1 MNLPNT
7 RRVVVFALGVVLL
20 GSVSCR
26 KKQAVAKDSFANPTV
41 VASELK
47 RNALEGLPGAVYQS
61 QVDSPIHW
69 QPWTHEALDR
79 AADANRLVFAVIAMP
94 QQQGFRSVLADLAKD
109 ASLVAAINDNYVPVL
124 IDGDASREIGLL
136 TADLCAEIKRSLQLP
151 LFLWMSPSGDPV
163 AWIPVA
169 SSSKDSVADLF
180 YQSHNMVNRTWREDF
195 AYVAKNSSLDNGSR
209 RERISQR
216 KANKVMSAEPALDA
230 VRGLRQLASFYDPFS
245 RSFDEAGGL
254 FPAGSIELL
263 AAGAMHPGL
272 PAEVRSRCVETTRE
286 LLIDLL
292 PSAMFD
298 PLEGG
303 VFSSRKANSW
313 TLPSFSRDC
322 VTQARVAVAL
332 LNAYRAVGDPRALE
346 KALDLLAFAEKSFKT
361 TEGLFA
367 VGASAEG
374 DTAAW
379 LWSVEDIQKALPAED
394 AAWWIRANHMKDLG
408 NLATEADPKRTYF
421 RSNSLALGMSLADLA
436 ASQSQSVEAF
446 KPRFE
451 SARQALLK
459 VRNARVKPAPSDD
472 SSHAGA
478 TFRMVSAYAAA
489 FGATGKDEYRQ
500 KSVELLEK
508 AKTAFSTGAKLRT
521 FSKETP
527 SAIGDGRA
535 FLYGLAL
542 QAALDVA
549 DISSEEKW
557 LVWAEDIAT
566 VAAELFTSS
575 EFLKE
580 CDDEAKIIDL
590 PITDLVMLFDD
601 STAGLIS
608 AAECRLAERGRP
620 LVASFSELATPLPNY
635 VATRPILH
643 TDLLMATIA
652 RHYKVSVVL
661 GADLSPELKL
671 AVERLP
677 LRTVQRRLAKA
688 TEQIPAGS
696 VLIQLGEGEPIV
708 VSTVEALQQAIL
720 PSP

>member
-7 RRVVVFALGVVLL
+7 RCIAGFALSAVLL
-20 GSVSCR
+20 GTVSCR
-26 KKQAVAKDSFANPTV
+26 KKQVVEKDAFTTPTV

-61 QVDSPIHW
+61 QVRSPIRW
-69 QPWTHEALDR
+69 QPWTSQALDR
-79 AADANRLVFAVIAMP
+79 AAEANRLVFAVIAMP
-94 QQQGFRSVLADLAKD
+94 QQQGYRGVLEDLAKD
-109 ASLVAAINDNYVPVL
+109 PTLVSEINDNYVPVL

-136 TADLCAEIKRSLQLP
+136 TADLCAEIKRGLQLP
-151 LFLWMSPSGDPV
+151 LFLWMSPAGDPV

-169 SSSKDSVADLF
+169 KSSKNSVSELF

-195 AYVAKNSSLDNGSR
+195 AYVSKNSSLDNASR

-216 KANKVMSAEPALDA
+216 KANKLMSAEPAVDA
-230 VRGLRQLASFYDPFS
+230 VRGIRQLASFYDPYS

-263 AAGAMHPGL
+263 AAAAVHPGL
-272 PAEVRSRCVETTRE
+272 SPEVRNRCLETTRE

-303 VFSSRKANSW
+303 VFSSRRSNSW
-313 TLPSFSRDC
+313 TLPSFNRDC

-332 LNAYRAVGDPRALE
+332 LNAYRAVGDPRILE
-346 KALDLLAFAEKSFKT
+346 RARDLIAFAEKSFET
-361 TEGLFA
+361 DDGLFA
-367 VGASAEG
+367 LGTSAEG

-379 LWSVEDIQKALPAED
+379 LWSVEDIQKALPSED
-394 AAWWIRANHMKDLG
+394 AAWWIQATQMKELG
-408 NLATEADPKRTYF
+408 NLATEADPRREHF
-421 RSNSLALGMSLADLA
+421 RSNSIAIGMSLEELA
-436 ASQSQSVEAF
+436 ASQSQSIEVF

-451 SARQALLK
+451 KVRQALLE
-459 VRNARVKPAPSDD
+459 VRNARVKPAPPDD

-489 FGATGKDEYRQ
+489 FGATGDDAYRQ
-500 KSVELLEK
+500 KAVALLEK
-508 AKTAFSTGAKLRT
+508 AKIAFSTGPKLRM
-521 FSKETP
+521 FSQDTP
-527 SAIGDGRA
+527 SSIGDARA

-542 QAALDVA
+542 QATLDVA
-549 DISSEEKW
+549 DITSEEKW

-580 CDDEAKIIDL
+580 CDDDAKIIDL

-608 AAECRLAERGRP
+608 AAECRLAERERP
-620 LVASFSELATPLPNY
+620 LVASFSVLATPLPTY

-643 TDLLMATIA
+643 TDLLLATLA
-652 RHYKVSVVL
+652 RHYKVTVVI
-661 GADLSPELKL
+661 GADLSPELKR

-677 LRTVQRRLAKA
+677 MRTIQRRVAKP
-688 TEQIPAGS
+688 EDEVPAGS
-696 VLIQLGEGEPIV
+696 VAVRFEGGEPIV
-708 VSTVEALQQAIL
+708 VSTAAALQQAFL